1 MSGTAIE
8 FRACHRYA
16 GIADRKVRRVI
27 DLIRGRTANDAL
39 ADLQHDR
46 HRAAPMIRK
55 VLSSAV
61 ANALQNPAVKASRLV
76 VSQAFVQGGPLLQGR
91 MRFRPGPM
99 GRAMPFRRRTC
110 HIHVRVSDPD
120 LTVARRDVEM
130 AEAAETPTETTGAK
144 PRGQKQKKAAPS
156 KSAAKAPAAKPKT
169 PKPKTPKPSAKT
181 PKKGKRGSGD
191 QGEGS

>member
-8 FRACHRYA
+8 FKACHRYA

-76 VSQAFVQGGPLLQGR
+76 VSQAYVQGGPLLQGR
-91 MRFRPGPM
+91 LRFRPGPM

-110 HIHVRVSDPD
+110 HIHVRVSDPALRGGD
-120 LTVARRDVEM
+120 VAG
-130 AEAAETPTETTGAK
+130 AGEAQATETEATPKA
-144 PRGQKQKKAAPS
+144 RGRK
-156 KSAAKAPAAKPKT
+156 KSAAPEQKPARAKAPRKT
-169 PKPKTPKPSAKT
+169 
-181 PKKGKRGSGD
+181 KRGADD
-191 QGEGS
+191 QSEGS